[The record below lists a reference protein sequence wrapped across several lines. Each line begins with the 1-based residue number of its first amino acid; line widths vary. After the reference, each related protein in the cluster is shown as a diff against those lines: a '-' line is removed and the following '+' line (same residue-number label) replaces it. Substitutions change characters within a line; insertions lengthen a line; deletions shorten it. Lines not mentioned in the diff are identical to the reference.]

1 MKANNLTK
9 LAFLLIMIISGCTR
23 EDDPGLDQTPVQAI
37 SVIADTQ
44 GDPETRS
51 VLSGIE
57 THWVAGTDQIGIFSP
72 QAKPAPD
79 GSTPANNK
87 AFTAQSSAKSSPFTG
102 TMYWGSTSTSHTF
115 YAYYPY
121 NSGYTGDQTAV
132 PISLP
137 SSQTQSAAGNSDHI
151 GALDFMMASPKTVTS
166 PAEVG
171 ASVEPVGLNFHHV
184 FSMIEF
190 RITGSG
196 TLSQISLYGASPLAF
211 EGTISLNQSA
221 PIIGNPYSITQS
233 STSKYVT
240 VNLVSPIALSGTAQ
254 SVYMMVLPGYQ
265 SADMTIALKIDGD
278 WRIMSKVAPGTGGVE
293 LFARGK
299 KYVVTLN
306 SDGSGWTGD
315 VFADP
320 RDGRIYSYITIGSQ
334 VWMTENLAYL
344 PSVNT
349 PVPSLSD
356 PCYYVYG
363 YGGGTNVSAAKATD
377 SYITYGVLY
386 NWPAAMNGAASSS
399 NNPSGVQGVCP
410 TGWHLPSDAEWEQ
423 LKTYLGANY
432 AGAKMKETGTAHWES
447 PNTGATN
454 ESGFTALPGG
464 CLHSDGYFYGR
475 GSYGMWWSTTEN
487 DTNVAWRVE
496 LEVNYNYLYNFY
508 YSKAYG
514 YSVRCVKD

>member
-72 QAKPAPD
+72 QAKPAAD

-87 AFTAQSSAKSSPFTG
+87 AFTAQSSAKSSAFTG
-102 TMYWGSTSTSHTF
+102 VMYWGSTSISHTF

-132 PISLP
+132 PVTLP

-151 GALDFMMASPKTVTS
+151 GALDIMVASPKTITS
-166 PAEVG
+166 PGEAG
-171 ASVEPVGLNFHHV
+171 ASVEPVGLSFHHL

-190 RITGSG
+190 RVTGSG
-196 TLSQISLYGASPLAF
+196 TLSQISLYGEYPLAF
-211 EGTISLNQSA
+211 TGTINIEQSTREL
-221 PIIGNPYSITQS
+221 YSFTNS
-233 STSKYVT
+233 SSSNNVT
-240 VNLVSPIALSGTAQ
+240 VNLGSPIALSGTAK
-254 SVYMMVLPGYQ
+254 SVYMMILPGYQ
-265 SADMTIALKIDGD
+265 LADMTIALKIDGD
-278 WRIMSKVAPGTGGVE
+278 WRIMSKARPAIG
-293 LFARGK
+293 LFERGR

-306 SDGSGWTGD
+306 SNGSGWTGGD
-315 VFADP
+315 MFADP
-320 RDGRIYSYITIGSQ
+320 RDNHLYHYTTIGSQ

-349 PVPSLSD
+349 PVPSLID
-356 PCYYVYG
+356 PRYYVYS
-363 YGGGTNVSAAKATD
+363 YGGGTDVSAAKATAN
-377 SYITYGVLY
+377 YRTYGVLY
-386 NWPAAMNGAASSS
+386 NWLAAMNGAASSS
-399 NNPSGVQGVCP
+399 SNPSGVQGVCP
-410 TGWHLPSDAEWEQ
+410 TGWHLPSYAEWEQ
-423 LKTYLGANY
+423 LKTYLGPNY

-464 CLHSDGYFYGR
+464 SLHSESYFYGS
-475 GSYGMWWSTTEN
+475 GSNGMWWSTTEN
-487 DTNVAWRVE
+487 DTNTAWRVE

-508 YSKAYG
+508 YSKASG
-514 YSVRCVKD
+514 FSVRCVKD